1 MIIDPSPSRQNT
13 WNISRMLAFYS
24 TVEYNTTMMDVCQKY
39 VFLNS
44 GLYMEIYVAAD
55 VKAQIKDN

>member
-1 MIIDPSPSRQNT
+1 MITDPSPSRQNT
-13 WNISRMLAFYS
+13 WNIRRIYAFYS
-24 TVEYNTTMMDVCQKY
+24 TTEYNTMMMDVCQKC

-44 GLYMEIYVAAD
+44 GLYMEIHVAAD

>member
-1 MIIDPSPSRQNT
+1 MG
-13 WNISRMLAFYS
+13 
-24 TVEYNTTMMDVCQKY
+24 VCQKF

-44 GLYMEIYVAAD
+44 GLYMEICVAAD

>member
-1 MIIDPSPSRQNT
+1 
-13 WNISRMLAFYS
+13 
-24 TVEYNTTMMDVCQKY
+24 MMDECQKC

-44 GLYMEIYVAAD
+44 GLYMEICVAAD